1 MQKSRS
7 ICISEMNLIWMIPW
21 SPLATIDD
29 WKISLCIYLHH
40 FSSLTPR
47 RRTPGVVLWLRC
59 CSKQWCA
66 SVSVMCW
73 LGVLWLSTQEWSS
86 WAVWQSYFW
95 LIKRLT
101 LLKTEEQR
109 QRRQSCSAQEARS
122 FRRREAKQP
131 HQSKS
136 AFPCALWR
144 ANGVSLYWGLKK
156 LASDVH
162 GQWWHQV
169 YLFKKKGACTRCL
182 APSFAFVAFG
192 FSACLM
198 GPLIFRA
205 GFHLSLT
212 FALHCCLLYLPSKE
226 ARPALCALC
235 SLPGHLS
242 QSNWVNKI
250 NHCRRQHLIKDINPH

>member
-21 SPLATIDD
+21 SPLAVIYD

-40 FSSLTPR
+40 FSSLAPR

-73 LGVLWLSTQEWSS
+73 LGVLWLSTQEWSN

-101 LLKTEEQR
+101 LLKTEEQQ

-169 YLFKKKGACTRCL
+169 YLFKKKGACTYCL
-182 APSFAFVAFG
+182 APSLSSSGQDFIYHWPLLYTAV
-192 FSACLM
+192 SCTYLLRKPVQHCVLSVHCL
-198 GPLIFRA
+198 GIS
-205 GFHLSLT
+205 LSLIEST
-212 FALHCCLLYLPSKE
+212 RLTIADAS
-226 ARPALCALC
+226 
-235 SLPGHLS
+235 
-242 QSNWVNKI
+242 I
-250 NHCRRQHLIKDINPH
+250 